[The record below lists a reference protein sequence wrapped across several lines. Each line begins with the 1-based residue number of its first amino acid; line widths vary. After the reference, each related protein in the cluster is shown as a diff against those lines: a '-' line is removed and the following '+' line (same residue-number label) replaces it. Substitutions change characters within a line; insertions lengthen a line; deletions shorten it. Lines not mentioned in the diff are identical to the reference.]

1 LRLVVIADRPASP
14 GTPIAV
20 AAIVDSGA
28 SRTTFPLDTAREL
41 GIEDHEL
48 SPHPTGG
55 RGVRSR
61 FDLWT
66 TSVTIRARVRRRDL
80 VTEEYSAWGPA
91 FSLRPW
97 FVDDDVFLLGRAD
110 FFSVFTIT
118 FEEGRG
124 RVFHLDV

>member
-1 LRLVVIADRPASP
+1 M
-14 GTPIAV
+14 
-20 AAIVDSGA
+20 
-28 SRTTFPLDTAREL
+28 TTALDL
-41 GIEDHEL
+41 GIEDDEL
-48 SPHPTGG
+48 LPHPTGG
-55 RGVRSR
+55 RGVRSH

-66 TSVTIRARVRRRDL
+66 TPVAIKAVVRRQDP
-80 VTEEYSAWGPA
+80 VTGTYRVWGPA

-97 FVDDDVFLLGRAD
+97 FVEDDMFLLGRAD